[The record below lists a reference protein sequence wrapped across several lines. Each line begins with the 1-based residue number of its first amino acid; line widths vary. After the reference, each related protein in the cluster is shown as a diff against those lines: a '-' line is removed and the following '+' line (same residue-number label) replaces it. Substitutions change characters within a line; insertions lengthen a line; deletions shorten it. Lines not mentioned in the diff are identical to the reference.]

1 VKAVFVEIMARNK
14 VNIVPYMIFGII
26 TFLYGFS
33 IYYLLPYSLVSLKL
47 SLILE
52 VFFFILMGLLLGLT
66 LLAINLQR
74 LLETLIT
81 HVLLIAERMSMKM
94 MILNNLKAHSMR
106 NKLTSTI
113 FSMALAFN
121 IFIMVQFRLIIL

>member
-1 VKAVFVEIMARNK
+1 M
-14 VNIVPYMIFGII
+14 NIVPYMIFGII

-81 HVLLIAERMSMKM
+81 HVLLIA
-94 MILNNLKAHSMR
+94 
-106 NKLTSTI
+106 
-113 FSMALAFN
+113 
-121 IFIMVQFRLIIL
+121 

>member
-1 VKAVFVEIMARNK
+1 VKATYVEIMAKNK
-14 VNIVPYMIFGII
+14 TNIVPFLIFGII

-33 IYYLLPYSLVSLKL
+33 LYYLLPYSLLSMKL
-47 SLILE
+47 GLILE
-52 VFFFILMGLLLGLT
+52 VFFFILLGLLLGLT

-81 HVLLIAERMSMKM
+81 HILLIFERASMKK
-94 MILNNLKAHSMR
+94 MILNNLKAHSLR

-121 IFIMVQFRLIIL
+121 LFIMV